1 MITKQNNMFNHEKGA
16 KRVHSLPTLL
26 GKVYAEATPYKLLR
40 ATRNVTRAHTA
51 ALWVKEKSSAQKW
64 HFGQWEILLYVDIAK

>member
-51 ALWVKEKSSAQKW
+51 ALWAKEKIVCSKVA
-64 HFGQWEILLYVDIAK
+64 FRPVGNFIIC